1 MLRETLLALCAAA
14 AAADD
19 ATCGLV
25 VNVDGADHAFRTRAP
40 PPPRADI
47 VAAALD
53 FAAAHPSLAGA
64 GCDGAPCVAARIAD
78 HVLAACAEDEYADRL
93 RTGEATVKCATLAG
107 VEACATL
114 SPPRLAA
121 GEAVAHFIAG
131 LARTLPETARSIAER
146 VVAPLG
152 GDVFLAVGSEQAAA
166 ASPAR
171 WAAALGEFE
180 GRLAQFLVAD
190 GTGPLQKAQ
199 LCYQHLAAAERA
211 AGRRYAAVVR
221 HRPDLLW
228 VRDVPRSLLAADG
241 VRHCLDVVAFCGRGD
256 VDDGFP
262 CDVPHARESV
272 AVGPRGVASV
282 AGCAPELQFTIVR
295 PLAAQDRAE
304 RHLFR
309 FYHWASQL
317 AALMD
322 GGLPDAVAECALDF
336 LALSCR
342 AYDAFLGDWARE
354 EAAVAADGT
363 VPGAAPRGDEA
374 SPARDLFDAVAA
386 GDAAAAKRALDA
398 LVRLY
403 ERELG
408 VVPGLGPGSTGHD
421 PASRGRERFWV
432 GKQ

>member
-14 AAADD
+14 AAADE

-78 HVLAACAEDEYADRL
+78 HVLAACAEKYARRL

-107 VEACATL
+107 
-114 SPPRLAA
+114 
-121 GEAVAHFIAG
+121 AV
-131 LARTLPETARSIAER
+131 
-146 VVAPLG
+146 
-152 GDVFLAVGSEQAAA
+152 A

-190 GTGPLQKAQ
+190 GAGPLQKAQ
-199 LCYQHLAAAERA
+199 LRYHHLAAAERA
-211 AGRRYAAVVR
+211 AGRRYAVVVR

-228 VRDVPRSLLAADG
+228 VRDVPRSLVAAEG

-256 VDDGFP
+256 VDGFP

-317 AALMD
+317 AALVD

-354 EAAVAADGT
+354 AAVAADGT
-363 VPGAAPRGDEA
+363 VRASALAARRRQ
-374 SPARDLFDAVAA
+374 RDLFDAVAA
-386 GDAAAAKRALDA
+386 ADAAAAKRALDA

-408 VVPGLGPGSTGHD
+408 VCAPRRDCAADARARSLCARSFKDDVLAAPIHGRFPYVGSFCAG
-421 PASRGRERFWV
+421 
-432 GKQ
+432 